1 MVHLTYEELGERLG
15 LSAHAARMRA
25 KRHHW
30 PNAPGNDGRTRVSV
44 DESELAAESARAGER
59 EPSRAGHSALQD
71 VDHWRTRATE
81 LQEEA
86 ERWRTVAE
94 ERSTALARLEERAGQ
109 LQERLDR
116 ERALAEQERTRADR
130 LEAELRRPWWR
141 KLLGQ

>member
-1 MVHLTYEELGERLG
+1 
-15 LSAHAARMRA
+15 
-25 KRHHW
+25 
-30 PNAPGNDGRTRVSV
+30 VSV

-59 EPSRAGHSALQD
+59 EPSRTGARETHNALQD
-71 VDHWRTRATE
+71 VDYWRTRAAE

-86 ERWRTVAE
+86 ERWRTLVE

-116 ERALAEQERTRADR
+116 ERALAEQERARADR

-141 KLLGQ
+141 RWLDR